1 MKSFF
6 VGLAASGAMTVAL
19 LATQSTETI
28 DAATIAKIRDEGL
41 NRSQV
46 METMFWLTDRY
57 GPRLVGS
64 PEFEEAGD
72 WTVKQLQA
80 WGVQNVRKE
89 RFPIGKGWSLVNFHA
104 TMTSPRVMPIIG
116 VPKAWAPGTSGRVTA
131 DVVRVAITSEADCM
145 KLRGTL
151 RGKIVLT
158 QPARAVR
165 MNEFGD
171 GTVLRYADKDGKW
184 LKEAQSLP
192 APRGNRGGAAGGGG
206 AAGAAGGGGRA
217 AGGGAAASPTP
228 TPTPAADPCVAIGA
242 ALAAA
247 GRGRGAA
254 AAPDPN
260 NPDDPTAP
268 PAPAGRGG
276 GRGGGQ
282 ALTNALTRFYKAEGV
297 VALFDRGSD
306 SDTVAGGSDLTWQQ
320 QRPDGGTFVAQ
331 SGGDRNADPATV
343 MPQVVLAVEH
353 YNRMVRLIEHNVP
366 VKVDL
371 ELQVKYT
378 DETRPGGFNILGEI
392 PGTDKAD
399 ELVVIGAHFDSW
411 QAATGATDNAAGSA
425 AMMEVL
431 RIVKTL
437 GLKPRR
443 TIRIA
448 LWGGEESGLVGSR
461 FYATEHLGTR
471 ANPKPENEKHSA
483 YFNID
488 NGTGKIRGIW
498 MQQNTA
504 VEPIFRA
511 WIAPL
516 TDLGVDILGPR
527 SVTSTD
533 HTALDATGVPA
544 FQFVQERYEYN
555 SRTHHTNMD
564 YLDRVQPDDMKQMAT
579 VAAIFTWQA
588 AMREEKLPRK
598 N

>member
-1 MKSFF
+1 MKTFF
-6 VGLAASGAMTVAL
+6 VGLAASSAMTVAL
-19 LATQSTETI
+19 LATQSSETV

-64 PEFEEAGD
+64 PETEEAGD

-116 VPKAWAPGTSGRVTA
+116 VPKAWAPGTNGRVTA
-131 DVVRVAITSEADCM
+131 DVVRVSMTSEADCQ

-158 QPARAVR
+158 QPVRTVR
-165 MNEFGD
+165 MLDQGA
-171 GTVLRYADKDGKW
+171 GTVLRYNDQEDKW
-184 LKEAQSLP
+184 LKEALSMP
-192 APRGNRGGAAGGGG
+192 APRGGNRGGAAGGGG
-206 AAGAAGGGGRA
+206 AAGAGGAGGGAGR

-228 TPTPAADPCVAIGA
+228 TPTPPVDPCVAIGQ

-254 AAPDPN
+254 TPD
-260 NPDDPTAP
+260 NPEDPTAT
-268 PAPAGRGG
+268 PAPARGG

-282 ALTNALTRFYKAEGV
+282 ALQNALARFYKAEGV
-297 VALFDRGSD
+297 VALFDRGGD
-306 SDTVAGGSDLTWQQ
+306 SDMVAGGSDLTWQQ
-320 QRPDGGTFVAQ
+320 QRVDGGTFVAS
-331 SGGDRNADPATV
+331 SGGDRNADPANV

-353 YNRMVRLIEHNVP
+353 YNRMVRLLEHNVP

-378 DETRPGGFNILGEI
+378 NETQPGGFNILGEI

-411 QAATGATDNAAGSA
+411 QGATGATDNATGCA

-448 LWGGEESGLVGSR
+448 LWGGEEAGLVGSR

-516 TDLGVDILGPR
+516 KDLGVDILGPR
-527 SVTSTD
+527 SVASTD
-533 HTALDATGVPA
+533 HTALDSVGVPA

-564 YLDRVQPDDMKQMAT
+564 YLDRVQPEDMKQMAT
-579 VAAIFTWQA
+579 VAAVFTWQA
-588 AMREEKLPRK
+588 ATREQKLPRK
-598 N
+598 TN